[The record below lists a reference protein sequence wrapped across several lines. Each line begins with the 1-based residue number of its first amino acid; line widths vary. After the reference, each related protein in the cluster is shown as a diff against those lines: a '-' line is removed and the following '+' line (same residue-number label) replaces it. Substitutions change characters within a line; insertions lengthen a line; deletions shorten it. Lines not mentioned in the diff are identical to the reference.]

1 MPIDWEELRAD
12 LEIDAGKQSQ
22 DVTYG
27 LERAYASL
35 GGDDGSAVNGILV
48 EWLLSSDDRKRYDAR
63 VLARRFH
70 ILEMKDALL
79 ELAERLRA
87 EPSAKARHE
96 RELVCQIIAQF
107 ERTA

>member
-1 MPIDWEELRAD
+1 MPVDWEQLRAD

-35 GGDDGSAVNGILV
+35 GSDDRAVVNAILV
-48 EWLLSSDDRKRYDAR
+48 KWLLSNDSKKRYDAR
-63 VLARRFH
+63 VLAWRFH

-87 EPSAKARHE
+87 EPSALARHE
-96 RELVCQIIAQF
+96 RELVCKIIAQF